1 MNESLAFAQ
10 WFLESPR
17 GKHCKLLLGNLW
29 PKVVSTSK
37 KDPFWR
43 EIDAFSLHIYHEW
56 IRWRQYDGTVCVF
69 QNYHEIICYEI
80 YRWTLSSYLR
90 PIKRT
95 RKQVKIRYSVI
106 YKTTRAHSERILTVT
121 HLTSPPFCKFVSIIN
136 DFTLLWTTKHN
147 CFERQTQHCLAIIK
161 INWTNPA
168 WCIAWRVMLTWPVSR
183 VAKSNNFNNW
193 LKKN

>member
-1 MNESLAFAQ
+1 MN
-10 WFLESPR
+10 
-17 GKHCKLLLGNLW
+17 
-29 PKVVSTSK
+29 
-37 KDPFWR
+37 
-43 EIDAFSLHIYHEW
+43 
-56 IRWRQYDGTVCVF
+56 
-69 QNYHEIICYEI
+69 
-80 YRWTLSSYLR
+80 LSSYLR

-95 RKQVKIRYSVI
+95 LKQVKIRYSVI

-168 WCIAWRVMLTWPVSR
+168 WCIA
-183 VAKSNNFNNW
+183 
-193 LKKN
+193 